1 MNIKA
6 VELMQP
12 DKNTALGIKAKSA
25 VAEPP
30 VVSQPQTSLNGLQ
43 AQGMNNV
50 AFMGKS
56 AMLNKLKG
64 NALGAM
70 MALAVL
76 GGAGMTTT
84 SCSDTIISQEVSVDM
99 TAINAAY
106 QQMLKLYQQMIEQ
119 QQITNEQF
127 VKMNTYMQELLQEV
141 KDGNLTSKEFYEKA
155 YQYMV
160 NDENSQKLIINQLIK
175 NGNSQEEANKILQDI
190 LNKVDEGQMS
200 YEEALNKIYSI
211 LGSIDGKLDVIIG
224 KLDKAIEGL
233 DNNNSYMKAQLEEI
247 KNYIKTNNEIS
258 ADQKEILES
267 ILVNVNKLGSN
278 DEIMNALNTITEVL
292 RKSMAQDKEMDSQT
306 HALLK
311 EALNYIAAVG
321 FEMNRNFGNLINEV
335 KKGNVKLDELTAL
348 VSELKALV
356 EKRGQEGKEL
366 GDQILN
372 YIAAVGFEMNRNF
385 SAVLE
390 AINKGAQ
397 GSDSIKALLEKIIAN
412 QDNNRD
418 AIIKAMGNIK
428 IDGSNIDLSSL
439 EAMMKELLKQSK
451 ANGETLASID
461 GKMDLMNVTA
471 KAILSNLEKEAG
483 KNDVRYENIKNL
495 LENIKNKVGSLDG
508 DELLGRLDKVLAKLD
523 EIKDAIQNHK
533 VTVDV
538 TGKVECKCDCGRNH
552 EGILGEIEDLMK

>member
-160 NDENSQKLIINQLIK
+160 KDENAQQLILTQLIK
-175 NGNSQEEANKILQDI
+175 NGNS
-190 LNKVDEGQMS
+190 
-200 YEEALNKIYSI
+200 
-211 LGSIDGKLDVIIG
+211 
-224 KLDKAIEGL
+224 
-233 DNNNSYMKAQLEEI
+233 
-247 KNYIKTNNEIS
+247 
-258 ADQKEILES
+258 
-267 ILVNVNKLGSN
+267 
-278 DEIMNALNTITEVL
+278 
-292 RKSMAQDKEMDSQT
+292 
-306 HALLK
+306 
-311 EALNYIAAVG
+311 
-321 FEMNRNFGNLINEV
+321 
-335 KKGNVKLDELTAL
+335 
-348 VSELKALV
+348 
-356 EKRGQEGKEL
+356 
-366 GDQILN
+366 
-372 YIAAVGFEMNRNF
+372 
-385 SAVLE
+385 
-390 AINKGAQ
+390 
-397 GSDSIKALLEKIIAN
+397 
-412 QDNNRD
+412 
-418 AIIKAMGNIK
+418 
-428 IDGSNIDLSSL
+428 
-439 EAMMKELLKQSK
+439 
-451 ANGETLASID
+451 
-461 GKMDLMNVTA
+461 
-471 KAILSNLEKEAG
+471 
-483 KNDVRYENIKNL
+483 
-495 LENIKNKVGSLDG
+495 
-508 DELLGRLDKVLAKLD
+508 
-523 EIKDAIQNHK
+523 
-533 VTVDV
+533 
-538 TGKVECKCDCGRNH
+538 
-552 EGILGEIEDLMK
+552 